1 MEDLMI
7 MVGLV
12 VGRAAL
18 ERAATWLFAAGAKPA
33 AAARWGLR
41 LSLGGALLLELERTT
56 P

>member
-18 ERAATWLFAAGAKPA
+18 ERAATWLFAAKP